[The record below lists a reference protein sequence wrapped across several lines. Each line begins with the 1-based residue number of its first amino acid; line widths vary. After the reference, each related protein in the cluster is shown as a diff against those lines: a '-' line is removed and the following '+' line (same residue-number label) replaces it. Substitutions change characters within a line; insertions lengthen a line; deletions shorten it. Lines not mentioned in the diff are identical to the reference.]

1 MNLLLKKNIKLLVCD
16 MAGTIIN
23 EKNIVYNSLAIALE
37 KVGCPTNNIQQ
48 KSWPGRDKR
57 EILKEF
63 IELNNDNSDIK
74 HHTAI
79 VHKAE
84 TIFMEELEDQYF
96 KKDNISLIDKD
107 NLICLFDRLRI
118 NGVKVALNTG
128 YPKPLQ
134 EKLIKHFNLYDK
146 IDDYISSSNVT
157 IGRPYPYMIHRLSER
172 NNIKD
177 MKSVAKIG
185 DTINDMRE
193 GKNAGCGLTIGVLTG
208 ANTKSELLNYSDV
221 VIDKI
226 TDLL

>member
-1 MNLLLKKNIKLLVCD
+1 MSLLLKNNIKLLVCD

-23 EKNIVYNSLAIALE
+23 EKNIVYNSLALALE
-37 KVGCPTNNIQQ
+37 KVGCPANNLQQ

-57 EILKEF
+57 EILQEF
-63 IELNNDNSDIK
+63 ILLKNDDIK
-74 HHTAI
+74 RHAAI
-79 VHKAE
+79 LHEAE
-84 TIFMEELEDQYF
+84 TIFIEELEKKYF
-96 KKDNISLIDKD
+96 QENNISLIDKD
-107 NLICLFDRLRI
+107 NLTYLFDRLRI

-128 YPKPLQ
+128 YSKSLQ
-134 EKLIKHFNLYDK
+134 EKLIKHFNLNDK

-177 MKSVAKIG
+177 MKTVAKIG

-208 ANTKSELLNYSDV
+208 KNTKTELLNYGDI